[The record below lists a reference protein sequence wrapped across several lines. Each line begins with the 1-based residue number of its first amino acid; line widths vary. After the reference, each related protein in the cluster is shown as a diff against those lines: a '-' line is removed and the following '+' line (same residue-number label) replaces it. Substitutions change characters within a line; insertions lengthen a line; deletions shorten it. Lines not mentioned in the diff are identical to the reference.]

1 MHDWQHK
8 DYALALVAHRHL
20 CMRGAMNQWAVLF
33 CASAIFFFFFAKVR
47 NILLVRGLEAS
58 ALHAYT
64 RIQSVFMALLLAGA
78 ALLQATLSPTKLVLI
93 RI

>member
-1 MHDWQHK
+1 M
-8 DYALALVAHRHL
+8 YARCDEPVGSFVL
-20 CMRGAMNQWAVLF
+20 CLRNIL
-33 CASAIFFFFFAKVR
+33 FFFAKVR